1 MSTKLRTLFSK
12 PVDRPIDGVIK
23 ADDEESLLIELEEYV
38 VTNEIEKNISRFL
51 SDYNNY
57 TNKNGIWISG
67 FFGSGKS
74 HLLKMLSLVL
84 EDKNVEGQSAAEIFL
99 KKVSHD
105 AFLNGELERA
115 VKIPSQSVLFNIDQ
129 KATII
134 SKEEVDALLAVFQS
148 VFDQTCG
155 YYSEGYIASLE
166 RGLDER
172 GVYEKFKEEF
182 RKYSTGGISWEDGRE
197 LAAFESD
204 AISKAFASVT
214 GQSESASENILDT
227 YSKNYS
233 VSIESFA
240 KQVKKYI
247 DKQDPGFRLNFFVDE
262 VGQYIADNVKLM
274 TNLQTIAESLNTICK
289 GQAWIIV
296 TAQEALDKVV
306 GDITAKQ
313 ANDFSKI
320 MARFDIR
327 MPLTSKNVA
336 EVIQKRL
343 LSKSLSSTTALQN
356 VYQSESSNFGTLF
369 NFSDGSVDLRNFTD
383 EDNFIQ
389 SYPFVPYQYDLFR
402 EAIKGLS
409 EHNAFEG
416 KHSSVG
422 ERSMLGV
429 FREVVMEIADLE
441 LGQLAT
447 FDLMFSGIR
456 TALKSSVQ
464 TSIQIAEGNL
474 GNDFA
479 VRVLKVLFL
488 VKYYRQFKPTL
499 HNICVLM
506 LDRFDQDISQLRKSV
521 EEALNLLELQTY
533 IQRNGEVYEF
543 LTDEEKDV
551 EEEIKNTDV
560 DRSEISDEL
569 KGLVF
574 RDIVSTPKIR
584 HTSGYDYKYAQKIDD
599 ELKGQDSELSI
610 NIITPF
616 HEDTDNETALSMN
629 SMSTD
634 ELLVILPS
642 NSRFMSDLMLYK
654 RTEKYVR
661 QNQRT
666 GLDEVK
672 SRILNEKGSQNSE
685 RSRTLKTRLQSMMS
699 QATFIV
705 RGETIEMREG
715 DAKSRIERAF
725 QILIE
730 KVYSN
735 LSMLRGVTYTES
747 DIAKYYTD
755 AKEGMFVG
763 GSAPLTEA
771 EQQIF
776 NHIQSQSKLSVRV
789 TLKSVEEKFERK
801 SFGWS
806 THAILAN
813 VARLC
818 GSHKLEATNDS
829 NQLLDDELIRSL
841 KSSRDHSNIILQTVS
856 VIPASQI
863 RFLKT
868 FFEDFFDQPPVS
880 TDARG
885 LTTEIS
891 NGFRELSNKLGQYTA
906 QSTNIPFLANL
917 SDVKS
922 TLETASQKDFNWV
935 LNDLSKMAD
944 DLLDQKENTL
954 DPIVKFMEGA
964 QKTIYED
971 ARQFLVSNR
980 DNFASVGSEKSNEIQ
995 EILHDENC
1003 YKGNKIQRVN
1013 TLMSEL
1019 KVEISASRDS
1029 TVKTS
1034 LETVKSL
1041 ADQIKS
1047 MGDYQSA
1054 NEQIRSNVDKSF
1066 ADLENTLK
1074 NAQAIDVISVTLD
1087 RFEKSTFPELLG
1099 SLGGSDVSEVI
1110 SSTSI
1115 KFLKPK
1121 SILEN
1126 EADVNQHI
1134 DEYRR
1139 AMLDEIVKGKRIT
1152 I

>member
-172 GVYEKFKEEF
+172 GVYENFKEEF

-533 IQRNGEVYEF
+533 IQRNGEIYEF

-829 NQLLDDELIRSL
+829 NQLLDDDLIRSL

-868 FFEDFFDQPPVS
+868 FVEDFFDQPPVS

-917 SDVKS
+917 SDVKN

-980 DNFASVGSEKSNEIQ
+980 DNFASVGSEKSNEMQ

-1019 KVEISASRDS
+1019 KIEISASRDS

-1041 ADQIKS
+1041 SDQIKS

-1115 KFLKPK
+1115 KFPKPK

-1126 EADVNQHI
+1126 EADVNQHV

>member
-1 MSTKLRTLFSK
+1 MSTTLRTLFSK

-23 ADDEESLLIELEEYV
+23 ADDEESLLNELEEYV
-38 VTNEIEKNISRFL
+38 VTNEIEKNISSFL
-51 SDYNNY
+51 SNYNNY

-84 EDKNVEGQSAAEIFL
+84 EDKHVEEKSAAQIFL
-99 KKVSHD
+99 NKISHD
-105 AFLNGELERA
+105 AFLKSELEKA
-115 VKIPSQSVLFNIDQ
+115 VKVPSKSVLFNIDQ

-134 SKEEVDALLAVFQS
+134 SKEEVDALLTVFQS
-148 VFDQTCG
+148 VFDQICG

-166 RGLDER
+166 RELDER
-172 GVYEKFKEEF
+172 NLYAAFKDEF
-182 RKYSTGGISWEDGRE
+182 RKHSYDEISWEEGRE
-197 LAAFESD
+197 QAAFESD
-204 AISKAFASVT
+204 AISKTFAIVT
-214 GQSESASENILDT
+214 GQSEVAGENILE
-227 YSKNYS
+227 NYS
-233 VSIESFA
+233 RNYAVSIEGFA

-247 DKQDPGFRLNFFVDE
+247 EKQEPGFRLNFFVDE

-274 TNLQTIAESLNTICK
+274 TNLQTVAESLNTICK

-306 GDITAKQ
+306 GDITAQQ

-343 LSKSLSSTTALQN
+343 LSKSMPAETELQD
-356 VYQSESSNFGTLF
+356 VYKSEASNFGTLF
-369 NFSDGSVDLRNFTD
+369 KFSDGSVDLRNFVD

-402 EAIKGLS
+402 ESIKGLS

-429 FREVVMEIADLE
+429 FREVVIEIADLK

-479 VRVLKVLFL
+479 VRILKVLFL
-488 VKYYRQFKPTL
+488 VKYYRQFKSTL

-551 EEEIKNTDV
+551 EDEIKNTEV
-560 DRSEISDEL
+560 DTSEVSDEL

-574 RDIVSTPKIR
+574 RDIISTPKIR
-584 HTSGYDYKYAQKIDD
+584 HSSGDDYKYAQKIDY

-616 HEDTDNETALSMN
+616 HEDAENESALKMSSMG
-629 SMSTD
+629 TD
-634 ELLVILPS
+634 ELLVILPT
-642 NSRFMSDLMLYK
+642 NSRFISDLMLYK

-685 RSRTLKTRLQSMMS
+685 RFRNLKTRLQAMMS
-699 QATFIV
+699 NATFIV
-705 RGETIEMREG
+705 RGEIIEMREG
-715 DAKSRIERAF
+715 DAKSRVERAF

-735 LSMLRGVTYTES
+735 LSILRGVKYAET

-755 AKEGMFVG
+755 AKEGMFADG
-763 GSAPLTEA
+763 TAPLTEA

-776 NHIQSQSKLSVRV
+776 NHIQAQAKLSIRV
-789 TLKSVEEKFERK
+789 SLKSVQEKFERK
-801 SFGWS
+801 NYGWS
-806 THAILAN
+806 SYAILAN
-813 VARLC
+813 IARLC
-818 GSHKLEATNDS
+818 GSHKLEVTADS
-829 NQLLDDELIRSL
+829 NQLLDDDLIRAF
-841 KSSRDHSNIILQTVS
+841 KSNRDHSNIILQTVS
-856 VIPASQI
+856 VIPQSQM
-863 RFLKT
+863 RFLKK
-868 FFEDFFDQPPVS
+868 FFEDFFDHPPLS

-885 LTTEIS
+885 LTLEIS
-891 NGFRELSNKLGQYTA
+891 NGFRELSIKLEQYLV
-906 QSTNIPFLANL
+906 QSSHIPFLAKL
-917 SDVKS
+917 SDVKG
-922 TLETASQKDFNWV
+922 TLDIASDKDFNWF
-935 LNDLSKMAD
+935 LNDLSKMED
-944 DLLDQKENTL
+944 DLLDQKEKIL
-954 DPIVKFMEGA
+954 DPIIKFMEGT
-964 QKTIYED
+964 QKTIYEN
-971 ARQFLVSNR
+971 ARQFLVNNR
-980 DNFASVGSEKSNEIQ
+980 DNFISIETNNAEEVQ
-995 EILHDENC
+995 RILRDENC
-1003 YKGNKIQRVN
+1003 FKGNKVQQLNNLVSDLENEIITVREQN
-1013 TLMSEL
+1013 LKSSIE
-1019 KVEISASRDS
+1019 KVE
-1029 TVKTS
+1029 S
-1034 LETVKSL
+1034 LYNQVQT
-1041 ADQIKS
+1041 IP
-1047 MGDYQSA
+1047 DYQSA
-1054 NEQIRSNVDKSF
+1054 SEQVRTEIKRRFDEIKI
-1066 ADLENTLK
+1066 TLSDT
-1074 NAQAIDVISVTLD
+1074 QAIDVIYVTLG
-1087 RFEKSTFPELLG
+1087 RFEKNTFPALLG
-1099 SLGGSDVSEVI
+1099 LLGGSEVAEVVSSE
-1110 SSTSI
+1110 SI
-1115 KFLKPK
+1115 QYQKPK

-1126 EADVNQHI
+1126 EADLDEHI
-1134 DEYRR
+1134 NEYRR
-1139 AMLDEIVKGKRIT
+1139 AMLDEIIKGKRIT

>member
-84 EDKNVEGQSAAEIFL
+84 EDKNVEEQSAAEIFL

-233 VSIESFA
+233 VSIEGFA

-755 AKEGMFVG
+755 AKEGMFAD

-776 NHIQSQSKLSVRV
+776 NHIQSQSNLSVRV

-829 NQLLDDELIRSL
+829 NQLLDDDLIRSL

-1099 SLGGSDVSEVI
+1099 SLGGSDVSVVI

-1134 DEYRR
+1134 DEYRQ

>member
-172 GVYEKFKEEF
+172 GVYENFKEEF

-204 AISKAFASVT
+204 AISQAFASVT

-356 VYQSESSNFGTLF
+356 VYQSESGNFGTLF

-551 EEEIKNTDV
+551 EEAIKNTEV

-616 HEDTDNETALSMN
+616 HEDTDNKTALSMN
-629 SMSTD
+629 SMKTW
-634 ELLVILPS
+634 LRLVNLFMILKFQPI
-642 NSRFMSDLMLYK
+642 F
-654 RTEKYVR
+654 
-661 QNQRT
+661 
-666 GLDEVK
+666 
-672 SRILNEKGSQNSE
+672 
-685 RSRTLKTRLQSMMS
+685 
-699 QATFIV
+699 
-705 RGETIEMREG
+705 TI
-715 DAKSRIERAF
+715 
-725 QILIE
+725 
-730 KVYSN
+730 
-735 LSMLRGVTYTES
+735 
-747 DIAKYYTD
+747 
-755 AKEGMFVG
+755 
-763 GSAPLTEA
+763 
-771 EQQIF
+771 
-776 NHIQSQSKLSVRV
+776 
-789 TLKSVEEKFERK
+789 
-801 SFGWS
+801 
-806 THAILAN
+806 
-813 VARLC
+813 
-818 GSHKLEATNDS
+818 
-829 NQLLDDELIRSL
+829 
-841 KSSRDHSNIILQTVS
+841 
-856 VIPASQI
+856 
-863 RFLKT
+863 
-868 FFEDFFDQPPVS
+868 
-880 TDARG
+880 
-885 LTTEIS
+885 
-891 NGFRELSNKLGQYTA
+891 
-906 QSTNIPFLANL
+906 
-917 SDVKS
+917 
-922 TLETASQKDFNWV
+922 WV
-935 LNDLSKMAD
+935 
-944 DLLDQKENTL
+944 
-954 DPIVKFMEGA
+954 
-964 QKTIYED
+964 
-971 ARQFLVSNR
+971 
-980 DNFASVGSEKSNEIQ
+980 
-995 EILHDENC
+995 
-1003 YKGNKIQRVN
+1003 
-1013 TLMSEL
+1013 
-1019 KVEISASRDS
+1019 
-1029 TVKTS
+1029 
-1034 LETVKSL
+1034 
-1041 ADQIKS
+1041 
-1047 MGDYQSA
+1047 
-1054 NEQIRSNVDKSF
+1054 
-1066 ADLENTLK
+1066 
-1074 NAQAIDVISVTLD
+1074 
-1087 RFEKSTFPELLG
+1087 
-1099 SLGGSDVSEVI
+1099 
-1110 SSTSI
+1110 
-1115 KFLKPK
+1115 
-1121 SILEN
+1121 
-1126 EADVNQHI
+1126 
-1134 DEYRR
+1134 
-1139 AMLDEIVKGKRIT
+1139 
-1152 I
+1152 